1 MFRLSPLNSTVLRQ
15 HCVVRLYFR
24 SPNCTLHSVPVFTN
38 WTDPT
43 YVEEVGVAIG
53 NVIVNIANP

>member
-24 SPNCTLHSVPVFTN
+24 SPNCTLHSV
-38 WTDPT
+38 
-43 YVEEVGVAIG
+43 EEVGVAIG
-53 NVIVNIANP
+53 NVTVLSSIV